1 MATKIPRRAK
11 ASAKKVKPAPRA
23 PQRPVPEAAAAAGTA
38 ATGSARTPIDPKQLF
53 PVAGVGASAGGLEA
67 FTAFLSHLPS
77 DPGMA
82 FVLIQHLDPNQP
94 SQLTDL
100 LSKSTRMPVQEV
112 TAGAHVEINHVYV
125 IAPGVSLSISDGRL
139 LAEPR
144 GPGRKLPI
152 DSFLRSL
159 AQDKGSNAIGVILS
173 GTASDGTLGLKAVK
187 AEGGITFVQD
197 PSSAKFD
204 GMPRSAVAAGVADF
218 VLAPADIAKRLARLA
233 RHPYVLHK
241 PEQHDDA
248 AQLAEFDLN
257 KALHL
262 LRTVAGND
270 FTHYKHATIRRR
282 IHRRMVLH
290 AYEKLSDYV
299 TYLQENP
306 AEVRALADD
315 LLICVTSFF
324 REPGAYEA
332 LARNVFPAILKD
344 RSPDDAIRIWVPG
357 CATGEEAYSVAI
369 SLAEVLESS
378 GENLPFQ
385 LFATDVSETALEKAR
400 SGRYG
405 LPALVDMSPSRL
417 KRFFV
422 KTNGEYQIHKSIR
435 ESCIFAKQ
443 NLAKDPPFHNLDLI
457 SCSNVLIYFGTVLQ
471 RKALSI
477 FHYALRPNGFLLL
490 GPSESVNAL
499 PDAFLPL
506 DKKVKLYTK
515 QARKHLNVQQFPAIE
530 PLASK
535 QSGEPAAE
543 NSRVALDVQ
552 KAAERMLLAQYAPV
566 GVIVDAALNVVNVR
580 GDTGPYLQLATGE
593 PTYNLLRMAREG
605 LVVGLRAAFLKAS
618 QQKTTVSQQVRV
630 QHNGQFKDAV
640 LKVIP
645 INGSTGAPAVHFMI
659 LFEDVQPSTPAD
671 VAASPGGE
679 QPASVKSARVAG
691 ISSRESTRLRQE
703 LTATREYLQSI
714 IEEQE
719 ASTEELKSANEEAQA
734 SNEELETAKEE
745 LQSANEELNTV
756 NEELKNRN
764 LALVEANADL
774 SNVMTSINVPLV
786 VVSKDLKIRHFTH
799 AMAPMLNLVDAD
811 VGRSLSD
818 LRPNIS
824 VPDLPDLLRS
834 VINGV
839 APRPR
844 EVRGAEGRWYSL
856 EALPYRGPDNKID
869 GALIVLLDIDA
880 AKLAR
885 DYEEAVV
892 RAVQQPLL
900 ILSNDLKVIR
910 ANEAFYESFKVSKK
924 ETENRPLY
932 GIGNGQWNLPELR
945 EALENILPRRREF
958 RKLEVDHKFEGI
970 GRRILLLSGCEI
982 QQPPPFGQTI
992 LLAIEDITERTEQ
1005 QRRDLL
1011 AKERTLTSERALR
1024 QTEAEFA
1031 RFTRTLTVDELA
1043 TSIAHEVNQP
1053 LAGVV
1058 TNAEAALRWLGAKTP
1073 KLREIRESL
1082 ALIVRDANRASEVIK
1097 RVREFLKKQSPAP
1110 VLLDV
1115 NKAITEAISLAT
1127 SDLEKNQVI
1136 LRVELSSE
1144 LPPIRGDQLQLQQ
1157 VILNLIMNAREAM
1170 ASVADRPR
1178 EIVVTSDKSGGG
1190 VLVAVRDSGAGI
1202 GAEDLDKI
1210 FDAFFT
1216 TKPMGMGMGLSV
1228 SRSIVEAHAG
1238 RIWVKLNDGPGVTV
1252 QFTLPAE
1259 SAGRHSSAVN
1269 T

>member
-1 MATKIPRRAK
+1 MAKKIHGRAK
-11 ASAKKVKPAPRA
+11 PSAKKAKPAPRV
-23 PQRPVPEAAAAAGTA
+23 PKRPVPGATA
-38 ATGSARTPIDPKQLF
+38 AGSARPPIDPKQPF

-77 DPGMA
+77 DPGMS

-94 SQLTDL
+94 SQLADL

-112 TAGAHVEINHVYV
+112 TAGAQVEINHVYV

-218 VLAPADIAKRLARLA
+218 VLTPADIAKRLARLA
-233 RHPYVLHK
+233 RHPYVVHK
-241 PEQHDDA
+241 HEQHDDAA

-262 LRTVAGND
+262 LRTVAAND

-332 LARNVFPAILKD
+332 LARKVFPAILKD
-344 RSPDDAIRIWVPG
+344 RSPEDAIRIWVPG

-369 SLAEVLESS
+369 TLAEVLESS

-385 LFATDVSETALEKAR
+385 IFATDVSETALEKAR

-422 KTNGEYQIHKSIR
+422 KSNGEYQIHKSIR

-443 NLAKDPPFHNLDLI
+443 NIAKDPPFHNLDLI
-457 SCSNVLIYFGTVLQ
+457 SCRNVLIYFGTVLQ

-515 QARKHLNVQQFPAIE
+515 QARNHLNVRQLPAIE
-530 PLASK
+530 PLAAK
-535 QSGEPAAE
+535 ESGEPPAE
-543 NSRVALDVQ
+543 NIRVALDVQ

-566 GVIVDAALNVVNVR
+566 GVIVDAALNVVHVR
-580 GDTGPYLQLATGE
+580 GDTGPYLQLASGE

-605 LVVGLRAAFLKAS
+605 LVVGLRMAFLRAS
-618 QQKTTVSQQVRV
+618 QTKTTVSQQVRV
-630 QHNGQFKDAV
+630 QYNGQFKDAV

-645 INGSTGAPAVHFMI
+645 INGSAGTPAVHFMI
-659 LFEDVQPSTPAD
+659 LFEDVQPAAPAG
-671 VAASPGGE
+671 VAAPPGGE
-679 QPASVKSARVAG
+679 QPAGAKAARVAG
-691 ISSRESTRLRQE
+691 VSSRESTRLRQE
-703 LTATREYLQSI
+703 LAATREYLQSI

-764 LALVEANADL
+764 VALVEANTDL

-786 VVSKDLKIRHFTH
+786 VVSKDLKIRHFTQ

-818 LRPNIS
+818 LRPNIA
-824 VPDLPDLLRS
+824 VPDLPDMLRS
-834 VINGV
+834 VITGV

-844 EVRGAEGRWYSL
+844 EVLGPEGRWYSL
-856 EALPYRGPDNKID
+856 EALPYRGPENKID

-910 ANEAFYESFKVSKK
+910 ANEAFYESFKISKQ
-924 ETENRPLY
+924 ETENRRLY
-932 GIGNGQWNLPELR
+932 GLGNGQWDIPELR
-945 EALENILPRRREF
+945 EALENILPHRREF
-958 RKLEVDHKFEGI
+958 RNLEIEHKFEGI
-970 GRRILLLSGCEI
+970 GRKILLLSGCEI
-982 QQPPPFGQTI
+982 QQPPPYGQTI

-1011 AKERTLTSERALR
+1011 AKERTLTSERELR

-1031 RFTRTLTVDELA
+1031 RITRTLTVGELA

-1073 KLREIRESL
+1073 KLRETRESL

-1097 RVREFLKKQSPAP
+1097 RVREFLMKHSQAP

-1115 NKAITEAISLAT
+1115 NKAIEEAISLAS
-1127 SDLEKNQVI
+1127 SDLERNHVI
-1136 LRVELSSE
+1136 LRVELSSD

-1157 VILNLIMNAREAM
+1157 VILNLMMNAREAM
-1170 ASVADRPR
+1170 TSVADRPR
-1178 EIVVTSDKSGGG
+1178 ELVVTSNKSAGG
-1190 VLVAVRDSGAGI
+1190 VLVAVRDSGTGI
-1202 GAEDLDKI
+1202 RSEDMDRI

-1216 TKPMGMGMGLSV
+1216 TKPLGMGMGLSV
-1228 SRSIVEAHAG
+1228 SRSIIEAHAG
-1238 RIWVKLNDGPGVTV
+1238 RIWAELNDGPGVTV

-1259 SAGRHSSAVN
+1259 IAGRRSSAAN
-1269 T
+1269 PGL